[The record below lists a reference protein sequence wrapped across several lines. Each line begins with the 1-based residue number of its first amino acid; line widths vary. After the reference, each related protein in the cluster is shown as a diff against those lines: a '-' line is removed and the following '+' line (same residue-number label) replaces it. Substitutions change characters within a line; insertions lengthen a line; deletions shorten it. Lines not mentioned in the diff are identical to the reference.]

1 MTSDNY
7 IVGNSWVYMLIKK
20 YLSNIISDDDML
32 ELVVLRENDIDVYHG
47 LFTTTDNNEDK

>member
-32 ELVVLRENDIDVYHG
+32 ELVELRENDIGVYHG
-47 LFTTTDNNEDK
+47 IFTTPDKNEDK